1 MKCVKNEE
9 KHIFHIYFL
18 NMDISLIMKITGIK
32 LAIHV
37 AEIRLEGR
45 VSQNFDIGL
54 RFCFMLCR
62 RLNFFKKNTKNHK
75 SYPFFALK

>member
-1 MKCVKNEE
+1 M
-9 KHIFHIYFL
+9 

-54 RFCFMLCR
+54 SFCFMLCR
-62 RLNFFKKNTKNHK
+62 RLNFLKKYKKSQKLPVFCSKIKTKT
-75 SYPFFALK
+75 

>member
-1 MKCVKNEE
+1 M
-9 KHIFHIYFL
+9 

-45 VSQNFDIGL
+45 VSQNFDTGL
-54 RFCFMLCR
+54 SFCFMLCR
-62 RLNFFKKNTKNHK
+62 RLNFKKEKKKITKVTR
-75 SYPFFALK
+75 FLL